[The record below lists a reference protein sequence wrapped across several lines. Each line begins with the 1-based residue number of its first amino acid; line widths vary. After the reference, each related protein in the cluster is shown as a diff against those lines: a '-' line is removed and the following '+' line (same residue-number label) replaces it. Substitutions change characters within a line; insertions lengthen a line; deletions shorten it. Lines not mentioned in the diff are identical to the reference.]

1 MILDLEANV
10 RLYRLPSLKAQPAFI
25 TLTTHQH
32 VRVIIKLLFLL
43 LVLFFFYLF
52 LLFFLFIVF
61 AVIFIDLI
69 LIKLKF
75 DPPIVTSGGSVNIR
89 KAHRDIFAAKNCR
102 FLEYTAFMDL

>member
-1 MILDLEANV
+1 MILDLETNV

-52 LLFFLFIVF
+52 LLFFLFFILFIVIF
-61 AVIFIDLI
+61 AVIFNDLI
-69 LIKLKF
+69 
-75 DPPIVTSGGSVNIR
+75 
-89 KAHRDIFAAKNCR
+89 
-102 FLEYTAFMDL
+102 